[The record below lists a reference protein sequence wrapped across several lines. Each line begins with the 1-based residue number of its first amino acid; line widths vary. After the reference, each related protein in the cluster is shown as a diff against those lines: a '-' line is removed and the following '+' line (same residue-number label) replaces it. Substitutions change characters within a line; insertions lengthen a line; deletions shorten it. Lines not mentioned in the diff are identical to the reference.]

1 MHRSLSRCGTR
12 PKRRQPQARGLRSLS
27 PPPRRARSGASAS
40 SAMVSGRATAAGQ
53 LGAPGGP
60 RTDRFADLV
69 VSGLCGTPRR
79 RGVPGRRTG
88 RHWTAERY
96 QAAQGEWAALEIAL
110 LPGYFGYLQRS
121 LLNMMV
127 MQFLR
132 DIIGAARCVVAASRV
147 CVVARVV
154 LARDLWGHRGE
165 ARPRMRSAA
174 GAAQTAWPG
183 MGGRGGRARRRR
195 RRPSYGMRS
204 PGVGGCGRKR
214 DSRRRRVVHTS
225 STMMRGDAPPRN
237 AAPRRPATPRDP
249 RTRRPRVPFGPRGG
263 GGGDHRR
270 DEAPGPLRRAV
281 GQAAHLGQGLQ
292 GHAPPRPRGGATA
305 RRAPGV

>member
-12 PKRRQPQARGLRSLS
+12 PKRRQPQGRGLRSLS

-132 DIIGAARCVVAASRV
+132 GSISGRLAAASWLRHA
-147 CVVARVV
+147 VARVV
-154 LARDLWGHRGE
+154 LARGICGGIG
-165 ARPRMRSAA
+165 ARL
-174 GAAQTAWPG
+174 
-183 MGGRGGRARRRR
+183 GRG
-195 RRPSYGMRS
+195 
-204 PGVGGCGRKR
+204 CG
-214 DSRRRRVVHTS
+214 
-225 STMMRGDAPPRN
+225 AL
-237 AAPRRPATPRDP
+237 AAPRR
-249 RTRRPRVPFGPRGG
+249 RRCQAWGG
-263 GGGDHRR
+263 GEVEHGEGVGDRATGTLAGGRR
-270 DEAPGPLRRAV
+270 LWSQEGLAAKARGSYLVDDDER
-281 GQAAHLGQGLQ
+281 
-292 GHAPPRPRGGATA
+292 
-305 RRAPGV
+305 

>member
-96 QAAQGEWAALEIAL
+96 QAAQGEWAALEIAR

-132 DIIGAARCVVAASRV
+132 GILGAARCGLVAASRV
-147 CVVARVV
+147 RVVARVV
-154 LARDLWGHRGE
+154 LARDPWGHRGE
-165 ARPRMRSAA
+165 ARPWMRSAA

-183 MGGRGGRARRRR
+183 RGGRGGRAWRGR
-195 RRPSYGMRS
+195 RRPSYGGAR
-204 PGVGGCGRKR
+204 PGSAARVSRGTR
-214 DSRRRRVVHTS
+214 DERGFFIPRRR
-225 STMMRGDAPPRN
+225 
-237 AAPRRPATPRDP
+237 
-249 RTRRPRVPFGPRGG
+249 
-263 GGGDHRR
+263 
-270 DEAPGPLRRAV
+270 
-281 GQAAHLGQGLQ
+281 
-292 GHAPPRPRGGATA
+292 
-305 RRAPGV
+305 